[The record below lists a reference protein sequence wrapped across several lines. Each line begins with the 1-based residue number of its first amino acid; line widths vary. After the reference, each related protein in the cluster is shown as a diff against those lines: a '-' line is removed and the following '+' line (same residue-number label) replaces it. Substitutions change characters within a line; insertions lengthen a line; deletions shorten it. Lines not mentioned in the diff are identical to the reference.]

1 MGLDQYM
8 FRCSKPKVKEGRV
21 YERGDSLIDNCVFV
35 PKDEIDSPAYR
46 SLKQFSVPIKMEEN
60 VYDVEKMAENY
71 DMNKEKCHI
80 CGIIGGDI
88 HITDGNKE
96 KEIKE
101 EEVNAIYT
109 KTIVCD
115 IFVCKTEQVLYW
127 RKAYDVSELMN
138 QKLPFELENCGFYPV
153 NRDVA
158 ESLNELDYRVEPDDY
173 PEDIEESNMMYHE
186 WY

>member
-8 FRCSKPKVKEGRV
+8 FRCSKPKVKEGRI
-21 YERGDSLIDNCVFV
+21 YERGDSLIDNCFFI

-88 HITDGNKE
+88 HITDGNK
-96 KEIKE
+96 KK
-101 EEVNAIYT
+101 
-109 KTIVCD
+109 KL
-115 IFVCKTEQVLYW
+115 KK
-127 RKAYDVSELMN
+127 RKPMPYI
-138 QKLPFELENCGFYPV
+138 QKLLFVTFLYARQ
-153 NRDVA
+153 NRFCIG
-158 ESLNELDYRVEPDDY
+158 EKHMMFLNL
-173 PEDIEESNMMYHE
+173 
-186 WY
+186 